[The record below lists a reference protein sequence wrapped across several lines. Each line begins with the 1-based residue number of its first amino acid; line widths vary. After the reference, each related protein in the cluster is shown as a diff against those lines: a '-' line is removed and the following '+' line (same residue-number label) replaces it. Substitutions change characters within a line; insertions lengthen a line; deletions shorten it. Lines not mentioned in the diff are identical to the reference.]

1 MAELTLMSSDSLTD
15 WLFFFFLESREYK
28 NNNKYT
34 RFLLLKEMCMVHDF
48 QNAMAYGCLGGS
60 YI

>member
-15 WLFFFFLESREYK
+15 FFFFLESREYK

-48 QNAMAYGCLGGS
+48 KNAMALLYGC
-60 YI
+60 